1 MKKVTKFLSILL
13 LVAMCMSLFGG
24 SAYALELGGNNSS
37 SAPTAGNDGGQLS
50 GDAYLDGGSS
60 GSTDLEISEEPTI
73 GPILKAPVK
82 PPVISG
88 GEAEINGTQYE
99 TLEKALAAAKSGDT
113 ITFLKNVKSTKPVTI
128 SAEVTLDL
136 SDNLWQI
143 NSGLTVNENVTI
155 TGDEGSGEIELDSV
169 IAVNNS
175 TLNNNSTLTIKNIKL
190 NATAGFSTYRGKI
203 EMKNVTAVDGDYNF
217 FTGMTRDTLLVYS
230 GYFKFNPAGFNAEGT
245 VIEENSD
252 LGVSAFNVKIGSA
265 KYQAS
270 LNGTNY
276 ETLQAAFDAA
286 EDRDT
291 VYVLMQN
298 GDNALSDAALN
309 GSKSITLN
317 LNNEIIT
324 KGDITVNA
332 GSTMTIVNGQINSTV
347 ANYGTLTVSGSTE
360 IATLRVK
367 GGYVYNNGKITTM
380 NIDDGSVYMSDSNAG
395 IDTINVYNTP
405 KLYISGGTV
414 GSITENTKNAPK
426 NVTGGTWGSENVS
439 GYVADGYE
447 AKQQVIGTWT
457 VQAKGFVPV
466 TPTPAPT
473 TNPTTPPTPT
483 GNPVNASITLDN
495 GTRAYQY
502 NQFGNT
508 NPALRFTASP
518 AANVTSVVAYTAS
531 GVQTLS
537 RNDYDYDTNTGVITL
552 RTSYV
557 ESIKAQTVSLYFY
570 FSGETNPAS
579 ATVYVVPYYSLNTS
593 SYTRS
598 SGSAVYFSLSTGSA
612 YGYRYGTSTDFSKS
626 IALPTSCY
634 SESKSGSY
642 TTLRLTNSFL
652 DSLAN
657 GSYYFFYV
665 LDNNN
670 TRVCMNSGNNALRIS
685 GSGSP
690 TPAPVPDDYMV
701 DYISGIDSWYSGD
714 EKLGFRVQPVIGK
727 NGGIAVDGYK
737 VPGEDYVDKGTGLI
751 YLGINYLNNLA
762 TGWHTL
768 TVYYDTMFQNP
779 NRSIQFYVGPS
790 LKPVDTDKHVINSSK
805 DLKFVC
811 SDTIDPKNV
820 RVGSGN
826 GWLEEGNQFTISGN
840 GRYITL
846 KAKFL
851 NARTAGETYTLNVKT
866 TSGEWTSCN
875 FRILTTAQAAS
886 SPRTGDNSNIG
897 LWLVFMAVSGGA
909 VAVALPKLKKGKD

>member
-24 SAYALELGGNNSS
+24 SAYAVELEGGNTSS
-37 SAPTAGNDGGQLS
+37 SAPTVVNDGVQLN
-50 GDAYLDGGSS
+50 GDDTYLDGGSS
-60 GSTDLEISEEPTI
+60 GSNDLEISEEPTI
-73 GPILKAPVK
+73 GPILKAPVKPPVK

-99 TLEKALAAAKSGDT
+99 TLEKALEAAKSGDT
-113 ITFLKNVKSTKPVTI
+113 VILQGDVTSNKTAAINTAITIDLNDHSWTI
-128 SAEVTLDL
+128 
-136 SDNLWQI
+136 NG
-143 NSGLTVNENVTI
+143 GLTVNAAVTV
-155 TGDEGSGEIELDSV
+155 TDSGSDGKV
-169 IAVNNS
+169 YMNATIAAYN
-175 TLNNNSTLTIKNIKL
+175 TLTLKNL
-190 NATAGFSTYRGKI
+190 DLYAESGFSVYNGKV
-203 EMKNVTAVDGDYNF
+203 EMKAVYSTGSYNF
-217 FTGMTRDTLLVYS
+217 FSGMGTGSIVVYS
-230 GYFKFNPAGFNAEGT
+230 GGYKFNPEKYIVPGT
-245 VIEENSD
+245 VVVKNET
-252 LGVSAFNVKIGSA
+252 LGRYEVNVGSTM
-265 KYQAS
+265 YHAS
-270 LNGTNY
+270 VNGKNY

-286 EDRDT
+286 QSGDT
-291 VYVLMQN
+291 VYVLMQT
-298 GDNALSDAALN
+298 GDNALEDAALN
-309 GSKSITLN
+309 GSKNIVLN
-317 LNNEIIT
+317 LNNEEIT
-324 KGDITVNA
+324 AGSITVNP
-332 GSTMTIVNGQINSTV
+332 GSTLTIMNGWIDQTV
-347 ANYGTLTVSGSTE
+347 TNYGTLTVSGNAKV
-360 IATLRVK
+360 ATLRVK
-367 GGYVYNNGKITTM
+367 GGAAYINGKVDTLNT
-380 NIDDGSVYMSDSNAG
+380 DDGSTYMSDSNASIG
-395 IDTINVYNTP
+395 EINVYNTP
-405 KLYISGGTV
+405 NLYISGGTV
-414 GSITENTKNAPK
+414 GKISANTTNAPK
-426 NVTGGTWGSENVS
+426 QVTGGTWKDGNVS
-439 GYVADGYE
+439 GYVKDGYE
-447 AKQQVIGTWT
+447 AVDNVVGIWT
-457 VQAKGFVPV
+457 VQVKGFTPV
-466 TPTPAPT
+466 TPTPGPSN
-473 TNPTTPPTPT
+473 NPTPAPTPT
-483 GNPVNASITLDN
+483 GKPVSATITLDN

-502 NQFGNT
+502 NQLGNN
-508 NPALRFTASP
+508 NPALRFTANP
-518 AANVTSVVAYTAS
+518 AGNVTYVTAYTAS
-531 GVQTLS
+531 GAQTLIEGTHYS
-537 RNDYDYDTNTGVITL
+537 YNRQNGQILLYST
-552 RTSYV
+552 YV
-557 ESIKAQTVSLYFY
+557 ESIKAQTVTLYFY

-598 SGSAVYFSLSTGSA
+598 SGSAVYFTLSTGSA
-612 YGYRYGTSTDFSKS
+612 YGYRYGTSAEFSKAT
-626 IALPTSCY
+626 ALPAGSY
-634 SESKSGSY
+634 SETQSGSY
-642 TTLRLTNSFL
+642 TTLRFTNSFL

-670 TRVCMNSGNNALRIS
+670 TRVPMNSGSSALRIS

-690 TPAPVPDDYMV
+690 VVPPTIDDYMV

-714 EKLGFRVQPVIGK
+714 EKLGFRIQPGIASK
-727 NGGIAVDGYK
+727 GGIAVDGYK
-737 VPGEDYVDKGTGLI
+737 VPGEDYVDRGTGLI
-751 YLGINYLNNLA
+751 YLGINYLNDLA

-768 TVYYDTMFQNP
+768 TVYYDEMFQNP

-790 LKPVDTDKHVINSSK
+790 LKAVDTDKHVINSSK